1 MITMSRILCPVDF
14 SEHSAH
20 AVAHAVAMTRWYEAR
35 LTMLYVWI
43 NQGAADLPPLV
54 LGDDERAHILED
66 MGRLA
71 GPHQGVSIDFLVRE
85 AADVHQ
91 EILDQTD
98 ALGADLLVLGSHGRT
113 GVQRLLLGS
122 VTEKLLRR
130 GMCPLMVVPRGA
142 PGIDPAEL
150 VRFERILCPVDFSEA
165 SLNALTYAMS
175 IAQESDADLTV
186 MHAIEVPPELS
197 EYMPPADFN
206 LDAIRAAAVATSLER
221 LRDLIPDSVRTFC
234 TVETT
239 VVEGAA
245 YRQVLHVA
253 AERHSDLIVMGVR
266 GRGALDVL
274 VFGSNTARVTRAAT
288 CPVLVLRQ
296 PR

>member
-1 MITMSRILCPVDF
+1 MITITRILCPVDF
-14 SEHSAH
+14 SQHSVH
-20 AVAHAVAMTRWYEAR
+20 ALAHAVAMAKWYEAR
-35 LTMLYVWI
+35 LTVLYVWV
-43 NQGAADLPPLV
+43 NQGAVDLPPIV
-54 LGDDERAHILED
+54 LAEHKRAQILND
-66 MGRLA
+66 MQRIAGR
-71 GPHQGVSIDFLVRE
+71 HEGVSIDFLIRE

-91 EILDQTD
+91 EILDQAA
-98 ALGADLLVLGSHGRT
+98 ALGADLLVVGSHGRT

-122 VTEKLLRR
+122 VTEKLLRK
-130 GMCPLMVVPRGA
+130 GTCPLMVVPRRA
-142 PGIDPAEL
+142 PDTEPAEP
-150 VRFERILCPVDFSEA
+150 VQFERILCPVDFSDA
-165 SLNALTYAMS
+165 SLTALTYAMS

-253 AERHSDLIVMGVR
+253 AERHSDLIVMGVH
-266 GRGALDVL
+266 GRGALDLL
-274 VFGSNTARVTRAAT
+274 VFGSNTARITRAAT
-288 CPVLVLRQ
+288 CPVLVLRH
-296 PR
+296 P